1 MPPPPLVV
9 FVAQINFIG
18 KTFFSPHQQSV
29 CSRTIQIVLERVPV
43 GLKRLA
49 FSFSVAY
56 LKMAGA
62 TRSKR
67 RALQH

>member
-1 MPPPPLVV
+1 MRRRVGVVGTSRLVSM
-9 FVAQINFIG
+9 F
-18 KTFFSPHQQSV
+18 
-29 CSRTIQIVLERVPV
+29 QIVLERVPV